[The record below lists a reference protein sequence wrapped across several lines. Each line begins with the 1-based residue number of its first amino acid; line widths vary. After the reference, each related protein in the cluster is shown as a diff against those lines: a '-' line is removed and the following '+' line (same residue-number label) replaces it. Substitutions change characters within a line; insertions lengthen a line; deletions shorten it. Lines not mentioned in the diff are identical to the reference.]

1 MGKHDHA
8 HGHEHNHSSIK
19 NLKIAFILNLS
30 FVVVEIVGG
39 ILTNSVAILSDAV
52 HDLGDSI
59 SLGLAWYLEKFS
71 TKKSNDKFTYG
82 YKRLSILG
90 ALINALVLLVG
101 SGFIIYRA
109 IPRLINP
116 QSVQA
121 EGMIILA
128 VIGIVVNGI
137 AVLRV
142 RKGKKLSEQVVSL
155 HLLEDLFGWVAVL
168 IVSIV
173 LIFVDIP
180 ILDPILSLLISIY
193 VLKNVIS
200 GLIKIVRLLLQG
212 VPDGFSVEETKK
224 SILQIDPH
232 IVEVH
237 DLRAWTLDGEESILS
252 FHIAIEKNMS
262 VQEVVELKRAIKAH
276 LKQQK
281 IEDVTIE
288 VENIGNCSNIVPQT
302 SPDENYDK

>member
-1 MGKHDHA
+1 MGKHSHS
-8 HGHEHNHSSIK
+8 HSHEHNHSSIK

-90 ALINALVLLVG
+90 ALVNALVLLVG

-121 EGMIILA
+121 QGMIILA

-142 RKGKKLSEQVVSL
+142 RRGKKLSEQVVSL
-155 HLLEDLFGWVAVL
+155 HLLEDLFGWVAVPL
-168 IVSIV
+168 VSIV
-173 LIFVDIP
+173 LIFVDVP

-200 GLIKIVRLLLQG
+200 GLIKIVRMILQG

-224 SILQIDPH
+224 FIFDIDPH
-232 IVEVH
+232 IIEVH
-237 DLRAWTLDGEESILS
+237 DLRAWTLDGEQSILS

-276 LKQQK
+276 LKERH

-288 VENIGNCSNIVPQT
+288 VENIGNCSNAPPQI
-302 SPDENYDK
+302 SKGSDSDK